1 MFKKTLAITGMATV
15 AALVFSNEAQ
25 ARDQIRA
32 VGSST
37 VYPFTT
43 AVAEQFGKQGAFKTP
58 VVESTGTG
66 GGIKLFCAGLG
77 PDTADV
83 VNASRKI
90 KDSELETCVG
100 NGVTDV
106 VEVKIGYDGIVLATA
121 KGAAP
126 MPLTRDQFWRA
137 VAKDVVV
144 DGKLVPNPYKLWSD
158 IDPSLPKQA
167 IAVFGPAPN
176 HGTRDAVVELI
187 FEPACNKVAEIKALD
202 KDAKKAACQTVRT
215 DGAWTEVSDSYNVV
229 LQKLQSSPQAVGVFG
244 YSYLE
249 QNQDKV
255 QASPIDGV
263 VPTYDGIADGSYPI
277 SRPLWLYI
285 KGQHVGQIPGLKEF
299 LTEYTSEKAWGDEG
313 YLADKG
319 LIAMPKGERTEWAQ
333 KASAMTPMSKK

>member
-1 MFKKTLAITGMATV
+1 MFIKTLAVTGV
-15 AALVFSNEAQ
+15 AAVAVLVSGGDAL

-43 AVAEQFGKQGAFKTP
+43 AVAEQFGKQAGFKTP

-66 GGIKLFCAGLG
+66 GGVKLFCAGLG
-77 PDTADV
+77 PDTPDV

-90 KDSELETCVG
+90 KESELEACVG

-106 VEVKIGYDGIVLATA
+106 VELKIGYDGIVLATA
-121 KGAAP
+121 KGAKP
-126 MPLTRDQFWRA
+126 MPLTRDQFYRA

-144 DGKLVPNPYKLWSD
+144 DGKLVPNPYKMWSD

-187 FEPACNKVAEIKALD
+187 FDPACEKMPEIKALD

-215 DGAWTEVSDSYNVV
+215 DGPWTEVSDSYNVV

-244 YSYLE
+244 FSYLE

-263 VPTYDGIADGSYPI
+263 IPTYEGIAAGTYPV
-277 SRPLWLYI
+277 SRPLWIYV
-285 KGQHVGQIPGLKEF
+285 KAQHVGQIPGLKEF
-299 LTEYTSEKAWGDEG
+299 LTEYTAEKAWGDEG

-319 LIAMPKGERTEWAQ
+319 LIAMPDVERKEWAA
-333 KASAMTPMSKK
+333 KAVALTPMAKK